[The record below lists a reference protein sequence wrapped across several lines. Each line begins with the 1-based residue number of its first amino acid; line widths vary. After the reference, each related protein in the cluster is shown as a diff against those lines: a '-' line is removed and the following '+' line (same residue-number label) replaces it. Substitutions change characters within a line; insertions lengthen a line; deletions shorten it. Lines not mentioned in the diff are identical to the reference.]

1 MKSKMIKKILSF
13 VIILIATVPLLAQI
27 EDQPDFGSSVPIDGG
42 IVTVT
47 LLAAAYGVK
56 RRKEKKDK
64 LD

>member
-1 MKSKMIKKILSF
+1 MKIKMIKTIFLAFVFASISLPLS
-13 VIILIATVPLLAQI
+13 AQI
-27 EDQPDFGSSVPIDGG
+27 EGDPDTSSSVPIDGG

-64 LD
+64 VD